1 MMETSILIAQITAV
15 VYLSVALG
23 AFLDGDYFHRI
34 LDDFYGNAG
43 LTYIGG
49 FMALIVGFLIVHF
62 HNHWV
67 GDWTVLVTLLGWLAL
82 IKGVLI
88 IVAPQYVYR
97 LSKGFMTDAVMNISP
112 YITLL
117 LGLVFAWFG
126 FVQRY

>member
-1 MMETSILIAQITAV
+1 MMETSTLIAQIAAV
-15 VYLSVALG
+15 VYLGVALG
-23 AFLDGDYFHRI
+23 AFISRDYFRRI

-43 LTYIGG
+43 LAFIGG

-67 GDWTVLVTLLGWLAL
+67 SDWTVLVTLLGWLAL

-88 IVAPQYVYR
+88 IVAPQSMHR
-97 LSKGFMTDAVMNISP
+97 LSKDFMTDAGIKIFP

-117 LGLVFAWFG
+117 FGLVFAWFG
-126 FVQRY
+126 FIQGY